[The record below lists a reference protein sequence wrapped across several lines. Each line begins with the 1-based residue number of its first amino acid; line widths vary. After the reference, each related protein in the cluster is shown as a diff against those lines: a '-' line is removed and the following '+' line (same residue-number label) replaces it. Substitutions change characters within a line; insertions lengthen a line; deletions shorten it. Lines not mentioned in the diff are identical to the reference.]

1 MMNREVVLHTLK
13 CSPYQYPHILD
24 ERFPHVLE
32 KLVTLWHSSE
42 VGPYIADLLHPT
54 RSGGRF
60 DRQGFPDQAWN
71 EILQLQMLHGK
82 QYS

>member
-1 MMNREVVLHTLK
+1 MANREVVLHTLR

-32 KLVTLWHSSE
+32 KVIRLWHSPE
-42 VGPYIADLLHPT
+42 LDPYIADLLHPT

-60 DRQGFPDQAWN
+60 DRRGFPDQAWN
-71 EILQLQMLHGK
+71 EILQLQALHGR
-82 QYS
+82 QYH